1 MTVRNAD
8 GTSRFSVTPFGSGF
22 TGGVR
27 VLSAD
32 VTGDGVNDVVVVP
45 GFGGA
50 PVLKVLDATTG
61 AELFSLVVFEESF
74 RGGLFIDAAAVT
86 GTAYSQVVLSAGPT
100 GGPRVTVFDVSR
112 GTVVQN
118 FFAGDVNSRA
128 GVTVD
133 LAELR
138 PGAGQQ
144 IIAALGPGAGPVV
157 MVYNASTGHLLGQF
171 LGGSASNRDGIK
183 ARAGELNAATNTR
196 FVIVSPFTSTTT
208 RDDMPVEIS
217 RFVNFT
223 L

>member
-1 MTVRNAD
+1 MR
-8 GTSRFSVTPFGSGF
+8 
-22 TGGVR
+22 
-27 VLSAD
+27 
-32 VTGDGVNDVVVVP
+32 
-45 GFGGA
+45 
-50 PVLKVLDATTG
+50 
-61 AELFSLVVFEESF
+61 
-74 RGGLFIDAAAVT
+74 
-86 GTAYSQVVLSAGPT
+86 
-100 GGPRVTVFDVSR
+100 
-112 GTVVQN
+112 
-118 FFAGDVNSRA
+118 
-128 GVTVD
+128 TVD

-138 PGAGQQ
+138 PGTGQQ